1 MAVALKGKIREGQ
14 GKGANR
20 KLRSEGLLP
29 AVVYGGKS
37 NVSLSVNPK
46 ELKKLIEKEG
56 INSLIEL
63 SIEGDSEPKR
73 VVVIKDHQQ
82 HPIRDGWEHADFL
95 EVNMKQE
102 IKVDV
107 PIILEGHSPGEK
119 LGGMVEHNLHT
130 ISVKCLP
137 GEIPESF
144 KVDMT
149 KVELDQVVHISD
161 LEVPENIEIL
171 DHLSEAVVS
180 VHEVKVKEEA
190 APEEAIEGEE
200 EGAEAP
206 AGAKAEEKGESAEA
220 ENK

>member
-1 MAVALKGKIREGQ
+1 MAVALNGKIREGR

-20 KLRSEGLLP
+20 KLRGEGLLP

-63 SIEGDSEPKR
+63 AIEGDSEPKR

-180 VHEVKVKEEA
+180 VHEVKVKEA
-190 APEEAIEGEE
+190 ATPEEAIEGVE

-220 ENK
+220 EKK